1 MQLIYLINYSVKG
14 IKSLDEDVKLSF
26 YKKTISKNPD
36 MNGYNIK
43 GIYGMNGSGKSGIVT
58 SVKILKNILT
68 DSGYLN
74 NPIIQKNLDAIINK
88 KTGQLSIESDFMVK
102 ILDSLVVCRYKLILS
117 KDVTGRYSIVY
128 ERLST
133 KKATSRSD
141 NMKIIFEVINGNIEI
156 LEIDDGELLKDVIE
170 KTRNLLTMESMS
182 SLFYEKFLIPEAK
195 KKTLQNIMEKSI
207 YMVTFFLWKKTTCLF
222 RSI

>member
-1 MQLIYLINYSVKG
+1 
-14 IKSLDEDVKLSF
+14 
-26 YKKTISKNPD
+26 
-36 MNGYNIK
+36 
-43 GIYGMNGSGKSGIVT
+43 
-58 SVKILKNILT
+58 
-68 DSGYLN
+68 
-74 NPIIQKNLDAIINK
+74 
-88 KTGQLSIESDFMVK
+88 MVK

-128 ERLST
+128 KRLST

-141 NMKIIFEVINGNIEI
+141 NMKIIFEVIN
-156 LEIDDGELLKDVIE
+156 DGELLKDVIE

-222 RSI
+222 RSIIRGKRSPGRTIRRQITRTNRK

>member
-1 MQLIYLINYSVKG
+1 
-14 IKSLDEDVKLSF
+14 
-26 YKKTISKNPD
+26 

-58 SVKILKNILT
+58 SVKILKSILT

-74 NPIIQKNLDAIINK
+74 NPIIHWKR
-88 KTGQLSIESDFMVK
+88 FYVK

-128 ERLST
+128 KRLST

-156 LEIDDGELLKDVIE
+156 
-170 KTRNLLTMESMS
+170 
-182 SLFYEKFLIPEAK
+182 
-195 KKTLQNIMEKSI
+195 
-207 YMVTFFLWKKTTCLF
+207 
-222 RSI
+222 

>member
-1 MQLIYLINYSVKG
+1 MLQ
-14 IKSLDEDVKLSF
+14 ED
-26 YKKTISKNPD
+26 T
-36 MNGYNIK
+36 
-43 GIYGMNGSGKSGIVT
+43 
-58 SVKILKNILT
+58 
-68 DSGYLN
+68 
-74 NPIIQKNLDAIINK
+74 
-88 KTGQLSIESDFMVK
+88 
-102 ILDSLVVCRYKLILS
+102 
-117 KDVTGRYSIVY
+117 IVY
-128 ERLST
+128 KRLST

-141 NMKIIFEVINGNIEI
+141 NMKIIFEVINGNIKIQKYRNIEI

-222 RSI
+222 RSIIRGKRSPGRTIRRQITRTNRK

>member
-43 GIYGMNGSGKSGIVT
+43 GIYGMNGSGIVT

-74 NPIIQKNLDAIINK
+74 NPIIH
-88 KTGQLSIESDFMVK
+88 
-102 ILDSLVVCRYKLILS
+102 
-117 KDVTGRYSIVY
+117 
-128 ERLST
+128 
-133 KKATSRSD
+133 
-141 NMKIIFEVINGNIEI
+141 
-156 LEIDDGELLKDVIE
+156 
-170 KTRNLLTMESMS
+170 
-182 SLFYEKFLIPEAK
+182 
-195 KKTLQNIMEKSI
+195 
-207 YMVTFFLWKKTTCLF
+207 
-222 RSI
+222 

>member
-1 MQLIYLINYSVKG
+1 
-14 IKSLDEDVKLSF
+14 
-26 YKKTISKNPD
+26 
-36 MNGYNIK
+36 
-43 GIYGMNGSGKSGIVT
+43 
-58 SVKILKNILT
+58 
-68 DSGYLN
+68 
-74 NPIIQKNLDAIINK
+74 
-88 KTGQLSIESDFMVK
+88 MVK

-128 ERLST
+128 KRLST

-222 RSI
+222 RSIIRGKRSPGRTIRRQITRTNQK